1 MDRIKFCK
9 KCYEWHLDLYVVM
22 YLNLEDHGDACYGI
36 RGRMYVRVGTC
47 ILPVHLQL
55 EKQKGLEICKNI
67 ANEERMKEM
76 EARITESKSILYE
89 CFRGVSIFGV

>member
-1 MDRIKFCK
+1 
-9 KCYEWHLDLYVVM
+9 M
-22 YLNLEDHGDACYGI
+22 YFNLEDHGDACYSV

-55 EKQKGLEICKNI
+55 EKQKGLEIWKNI

-89 CFRGVSIFGV
+89 CFRGVSIFGVWKRRRGY

>member
-1 MDRIKFCK
+1 
-9 KCYEWHLDLYVVM
+9 M

-76 EARITESKSILYE
+76 EARITESKLYLV
-89 CFRGVSIFGV
+89 FTQNNFWRNMVNNHFNIFM